1 MLVAPSLLSAN
12 FANLQADFEMLN
24 SSNADYLHVDVMD
37 GVFVPNISI
46 GFPVIK
52 AIQRLARKPLD
63 VHMMIVEPQKYI
75 SQVRDCG
82 AEIMNVHFEACT
94 HLNRVVLCP

>member
-37 GVFVPNISI
+37 GVFVHST
-46 GFPVIK
+46 
-52 AIQRLARKPLD
+52 ARPKTARCAHD
-63 VHMMIVEPQKYI
+63 DRRTAEVHIA
-75 SQVRDCG
+75 S
-82 AEIMNVHFEACT
+82 A
-94 HLNRVVLCP
+94 

>member
-37 GVFVPNISI
+37 LSLIHI
-46 GFPVIK
+46 
-52 AIQRLARKPLD
+52 
-63 VHMMIVEPQKYI
+63 
-75 SQVRDCG
+75 
-82 AEIMNVHFEACT
+82 
-94 HLNRVVLCP
+94 